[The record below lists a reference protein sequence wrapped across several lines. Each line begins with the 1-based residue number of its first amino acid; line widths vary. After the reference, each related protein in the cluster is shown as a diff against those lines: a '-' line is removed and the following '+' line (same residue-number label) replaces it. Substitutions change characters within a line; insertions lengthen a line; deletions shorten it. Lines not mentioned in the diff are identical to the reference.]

1 MKTKWLIS
9 VQDGALKQVLKELGK
24 KGIADVEA
32 LDAIG
37 VIVIAPGEHKIADI
51 KKIDGVLSVEEE
63 RDISI

>member
-9 VQDGALKQVLKELGK
+9 VQDGTLKQVINELGK
-24 KGIADVEA
+24 IGIKDVEA
-32 LDAIG
+32 LDSIG
-37 VIVIAPGEHKIADI
+37 VIVIVPGNHKIADI

>member
-9 VQDGALKQVLKELGK
+9 VEHGAMEQVAKELRK
-24 KGIADVEA
+24 TGIADIEA

-37 VIVIAPGEHKIADI
+37 VIVIVPGEQKIADI
-51 KKIDGVLSVEEE
+51 KKIDGVINVEEE

>member
-9 VQDGALKQVLKELGK
+9 VKDGAISQVLNELGK
-24 KGIADVEA
+24 IDIKDTEA
-32 LDAIG
+32 LDTIG
-37 VIVIAPGEHKIADI
+37 VIVIVPGDHKIADI

>member
-9 VQDGALKQVLKELGK
+9 VQDGAMDAVVNKLKQT
-24 KGIADVEA
+24 GIQEVEI
-32 LDAIG
+32 LDSIG
-37 VIVIAPGEHKIADI
+37 VVLIVPGNHKIADI

>member
-9 VQDGALKQVLKELGK
+9 VKDDAMDLVVKALKEIGVK
-24 KGIADVEA
+24 DVDA

-37 VIVIAPGEHKIADI
+37 VIVIVPGNHKIADI

>member
-9 VQDGALKQVLKELGK
+9 VKDDAMDLVVKALKEIGVK
-24 KGIADVEA
+24 DVEA

-37 VIVIAPGEHKIADI
+37 VVVIVPGNHKIADI

>member
-9 VQDGALKQVLKELGK
+9 VKDDAMDAVADELKK
-24 KGIADVEA
+24 INITNVEK

-37 VIVIAPGEHKIADI
+37 VIVVAPGNHKITDI
-51 KKIDGVLSVEEE
+51 KKIDGVLNVEEE

>member
-9 VQDGALKQVLKELGK
+9 VQDGAMDAVVSKLKQT
-24 KGIADVEA
+24 GIQEVEI
-32 LDAIG
+32 LDSIG
-37 VIVIAPGEHKIADI
+37 VILIVPDNHKIADI

>member
-9 VQDGALKQVLKELGK
+9 VKDNTMDLVVKELKEIGVK
-24 KGIADVEA
+24 DIEA
-32 LDAIG
+32 LDSIG
-37 VIVIAPGEHKIADI
+37 VIVIVPGNHKITDI

>member
-9 VQDGALKQVLKELGK
+9 VKDDAIDLVVSGLKKIGVKNIETL
-24 KGIADVEA
+24 AS
-32 LDAIG
+32 IG
-37 VIVIAPGEHKIADI
+37 VIVIVPDNHKIADI